1 MKKTIIT
8 AIAGILIFSLSS
20 CNDHNSDYDQIT
32 EVNRVAIDSVKL
44 VNDTMQ
50 VFAVQSI
57 ITYSDYTS
65 GCEGFYAYDY
75 QRDDFDR
82 YVSTYKFKTDGSCG
96 NSGAHPTKID
106 FQPRETGNYVFKFWQ
121 GKDADSNDI
130 WLEKTVVVE

>member
-1 MKKTIIT
+1 MKKNIFVMIS
-8 AIAGILIFSLSS
+8 GILIFTLFS
-20 CNDHNSDYDQIT
+20 CNDHNSDLDEIK
-32 EVNRVAIDSVKL
+32 EVNRIAIDSVKL

-75 QRDDFDR
+75 RRDNFDR
-82 YVSTYKFKTDGSCG
+82 YVSTYKFKTDGDCG
-96 NSGAHPTKID
+96 NSGAYATKID
-106 FQPRETGNYVFKFWQ
+106 FQPRETGNYTFKFWQ
-121 GKDADSNDI
+121 GTDSENNDI